1 MYFLYSL
8 LLGLASFA
16 LLPYFAFQACRHQ
29 KYLSNFRER
38 LGRLPA
44 GLAGDGRPA
53 VWLHAVSIG
62 EALSARP
69 LLGALRA
76 HFPGHRLIV
85 STTTVAGQAVARAR
99 LSEAD
104 GFCYFPFDW
113 GFAVRRAL
121 RAVRPQVVILMES
134 ELWPNFLRECRRRGI
149 PVVVANGR
157 ISDRSFARLEK
168 FGRLA
173 RRLFGEV
180 TRFEM
185 QSEADAARAV
195 ALGAAPARVGVS
207 GNLKYDLGGAP
218 DAAQLDEVAR
228 RLDGLFALSSAPLIV
243 GGSTS
248 EGEEEALLAALEELR
263 REPGLARTRLLLAP
277 RRPERFEA
285 VAHLLDS
292 ARLTFAR
299 RSAGA
304 PREEVVAADG
314 LRSPGP
320 AGPDPRGADVI
331 LLDSVGELAAVYR
344 FAAVVFVGGSLIARG
359 GHNIL
364 EPALDARPIVVG
376 PHMENFR
383 GITDEF
389 LRRGALVQLR
399 GAGARELAAEL
410 RETLS
415 ALLLDEGRARSL
427 GASARAA
434 VDANR
439 GATARTVDA
448 VIAVSGQLSACS
460 FVRGGDA
467 AAPGEGR
474 RAES

>member
-1 MYFLYSL
+1 MYLLYSL
-8 LLGLASFA
+8 LLGLAFFA
-16 LLPYFAFQACRHQ
+16 LLPYFAYQALRHR
-29 KYLSNFRER
+29 KYLSNFGER

-44 GLAGDGRPA
+44 GLAGDGRPG
-53 VWLHAVSIG
+53 VWLHAVSVG

-76 HFPGHRLIV
+76 RFPGHRLIV
-85 STTTVAGQAVARAR
+85 STTTAAGQAVARAR
-99 LSEAD
+99 LPEAD
-104 GFCYFPFDW
+104 GFCHFPFDW
-113 GFAVRRAL
+113 GFAVRRSL

-157 ISDRSFARLEK
+157 ISDRSFARLRK

-173 RRLFGEV
+173 RSLFGEV

-207 GNLKYDLGGAP
+207 GNLKYDLGGAG
-218 DAAQLDEVAR
+218 DAARLDEVAR

-243 GGSTS
+243 AGSTS
-248 EGEEEALLAALEELR
+248 EGEEEMLLAALEGLR
-263 REPGLARTRLLLAP
+263 RVPGLARTRLLLAP
-277 RRPERFEA
+277 RHPERFEA
-285 VAHLLDS
+285 VARLLDS

-299 RSAGA
+299 RSARA
-304 PREEVVAADG
+304 PREDVVAAG
-314 LRSPGP
+314 GRGSAGP
-320 AGPDPRGADVI
+320 AAGGPDPRGADVI

-344 FAAVVFVGGSLIARG
+344 FAAVVFVGGSLVARG
-359 GHNIL
+359 GHNVL

-383 GITDEF
+383 GIADEF

-410 RETLS
+410 RETLA

-439 GATARTVDA
+439 GATARTADA
-448 VIAVSGQLSACS
+448 IASV
-460 FVRGGDA
+460 VR
-467 AAPGEGR
+467 
-474 RAES
+474 SQ